1 MFSRPY
7 GVHSRHHTT
16 REVQAIY
23 TQVMTP
29 VRTRQA
35 SLEPALREANRQ
47 MNLALK
53 YGDCQP
59 YKGITHPI
67 QPKK

>member
-1 MFSRPY
+1 M
-7 GVHSRHHTT
+7 G
-16 REVQAIY
+16 
-23 TQVMTP
+23 P
-29 VRTRQA
+29 VRNGQA
-35 SLEPALREANRQ
+35 ALEPALREANRQ